1 MSFDYRTIQNT
12 PLWENI
18 RDDIEKGKI
27 FLSPRI
33 KSDRI
38 TIYYKGKL
46 FLQYD
51 KNGFSIIDA
60 TEVVN
65 DKVNLDSYEKY
76 VITIDGSELARGGGG
91 CRCMTMPIKR
101 AII

>member
-51 KNGFSIIDA
+51 KNGFSINYKHTFLHKIRKQ
-60 TEVVN
+60 EQKLHKKN
-65 DKVNLDSYEKY
+65 KK
-76 VITIDGSELARGGGG
+76 GSWNGE
-91 CRCMTMPIKR
+91 TFKKKDIKNQ
-101 AII
+101 